1 MLTSNC
7 IYLAH
12 ASTACWHL
20 LAGHAVCPVAEND
33 ADMSEKA
40 EEDTDAIQD
49 EGMVQGDR
57 WVRMDYVESC
67 WTRNDKK

>member
-1 MLTSNC
+1 
-7 IYLAH
+7 
-12 ASTACWHL
+12 
-20 LAGHAVCPVAEND
+20 
-33 ADMSEKA
+33 MSEKA

>member
-1 MLTSNC
+1 MLAPLVG
-7 IYLAH
+7 I
-12 ASTACWHL
+12 CWQDMQS
-20 LAGHAVCPVAEND
+20 APVAEND

-57 WVRMDYVESC
+57 WVRMDYVGSC
-67 WTRNDKK
+67 WTRNDKKWI